1 MVSANG
7 MTPDDASRASLK
19 ALVARASLA
28 YVRDNVQISCNGAD
42 LLTTLLFTAILDAN
56 MAPVNRDPELRLAY
70 GGLED
75 ACPDELRRPVTINA
89 MAASLRLPF
98 ETVRRRV
105 HELID
110 AGDCVATAHG
120 VYVPRS
126 AVTSPSYKAI
136 QVARYERVR
145 AFYRT
150 LRDVGELAADDPPAP
165 ATQELLVRAV
175 NRVISEYMLRACGDL
190 IAVTGDM
197 LGSVILMEVA
207 LENSADLP
215 PDRLPAWADAPAA
228 IARPVRGSVLSAR
241 LGLSA
246 ETLRRH
252 AIGLETAGF
261 LRRAPT
267 GKIAVCPLSARPR
280 LARLI
285 ETNVVNIHRL
295 FARLRELGVTAAWD
309 VDPDLAHY
317 AGATGSS
324 ARR

>member
-1 MVSANG
+1 MVGANDV
-7 MTPDDASRASLK
+7 MPDGAARPAQK

-28 YVRDNVQISCNGAD
+28 YVRDNVQISCAGAD

-70 GGLED
+70 GDLED
-75 ACPDELRRPVTINA
+75 SCPDELRRPVTINA

-126 AVTSPSYKAI
+126 AVTSPAYKAI

-145 AFYRT
+145 AFHRT
-150 LRDVGELAADDPPAP
+150 LRDVGELAADDPPGS
-165 ATQELLVRAV
+165 ATRELLVRAV

-190 IAVTGDM
+190 IALTHDM

-207 LENSADLP
+207 LDNSAELP
-215 PDRLPAWADAPAA
+215 PDRLSIWAEAPAA
-228 IARPVRGSVLSAR
+228 LARPVRGSVLSAR

-252 AIGLETAGF
+252 AIGLEATGF
-261 LRRAPT
+261 LRRTPT
-267 GKIAVCPLSARPR
+267 GMVAVCPASTRPR
-280 LARLI
+280 LAHLI
-285 ETNVVNIHRL
+285 EANVVNLHRL
-295 FARLRELGVTAAWD
+295 FARLRELGVTAGWEMQD
-309 VDPDLAHY
+309 DLVRTPAVP
-317 AGATGSS
+317 
-324 ARR
+324 ARRA